1 MFRKG
6 HVEKGACSERGMLK
20 NGCVQKG
27 ACSERIL
34 FRKGHIMM
42 TKEETKMVQVK
53 MLQARNQ
60 TTVILYHLLERPPV
74 CNQRVFGMGGG
85 GESFQTDGCMC

>member
-6 HVEKGACSERGMLK
+6 HVEMGACSEMGHIEKRACAERGVFRKGL
-20 NGCVQKG
+20 VQKG

-34 FRKGHIMM
+34 FQKGHIIM

-53 MLQARNQ
+53 MLQGKKPNHSAS
-60 TTVILYHLLERPPV
+60 VAP
-74 CNQRVFGMGGG
+74 FGK
-85 GESFQTDGCMC
+85 STSL